1 MKKEGNSL
9 KSDMK
14 IVAFQ
19 GSYRKSGITSTLL
32 QNACSKLI
40 AAGNEVEYINLHEK
54 NIEYCKGCRK
64 CLETKKCIYKADDMP
79 EITEKIKA
87 ADILIL
93 AAPVYWAN
101 VPAVVKNLFDRLL
114 GAAMEETDKFPK
126 PRLLGKRYIFI
137 TACKTPMP
145 FAKWCG
151 QTTGIIRAVKEFFKT
166 SGVKKAGI
174 VICANS
180 VNNEKLFEKKQKEI
194 DRLLEKL

>member
-1 MKKEGNSL
+1 MKSN
-9 KSDMK
+9 MK

-19 GSYRKSGITSTLL
+19 GSYRENGITSTLL
-32 QNACSKLI
+32 QNACSKLT
-40 AAGNEVEYINLHEK
+40 AARNEVEYINLHEK
-54 NIEYCKGCRK
+54 NIVYCKGCRK
-64 CLETKKCIYKADDMP
+64 CLEKKECIYKADDMP
-79 EITEKIKA
+79 EITKKIKA
-87 ADILIL
+87 ADIIIL

-114 GAAMEETDKFPK
+114 GAAMEDTGKFPK

-137 TACKTPMP
+137 TACNTPMP

-166 SGVKKAGI
+166 AGVKCVGT
-174 VICANS
+174 VICANG
-180 VNNEKLFEKKQKEI
+180 VNDEKLFEKKQKEL